1 LDSESQTIVIA
12 LTPTNNSEVVSA
24 KRVMPQEFGFLPWKG
39 QQRFA
44 LGRGEQLAARHIFF
58 LENLP
63 LREADPTNLRSSKKA
78 AFTFSKTILDSFF
91 SFLHL

>member
-1 LDSESQTIVIA
+1 MVA
-12 LTPTNNSEVVSA
+12 AAAANHCEVV
-24 KRVMPQEFGFLPWKG
+24 RVEGVVPEEVSFVGRKG
-39 QQRFA
+39 QQFVA
-44 LGRGEQLAARHIFF
+44 LCRGEQLAARHVSS

-63 LREADPTNLRSSKKA
+63 LREADPTNVRSYKKV